1 MINPAQQALT
11 AYRNRVYS
19 ETLTLTGEEGVDDWT
34 GYTAR
39 MEVRH
44 YGAQPGSALI
54 SLATVM
60 SGQGLVLTVGP
71 NHVLTIAPRIEQATL
86 AALPGGTSS
95 DAVTGGDDA
104 IFFHDLLLIA
114 PDGDADAL
122 RQGAFNLKPG
132 VTIA

>member
-1 MINPAQQALT
+1 MINPAQQLLT
-11 AYRNRVYS
+11 AYRNRVYA
-19 ETLTLTGEEGVDDWT
+19 ETLTLTGEEGVDNWT

-44 YGAQPGSALI
+44 YGAQPGDALV
-54 SLATVM
+54 SLDTVA
-60 SGQGLVLTVGP
+60 SGEGLVLTVGP
-71 NHVLTIAPRIEQATL
+71 NHVLTIAARIERTTL
-86 AALPGGTSS
+86 AALPGGTSA

-104 IFFHDLLLIA
+104 VFYHDLLLIA
-114 PDGDADAL
+114 PDGDAEAL

>member
-1 MINPAQQALT
+1 MIDPAQQTLT

-19 ETLTLTGEEGVDDWT
+19 ETLKLTGEEGVDDWT
-34 GYTAR
+34 GYTGR

-44 YGAQPGSALI
+44 YGAQPGNALV
-54 SLATVM
+54 SLDTVTT
-60 SGQGLVLTVGP
+60 GEGLVLTVDP
-71 NHVLTIAPRIEQATL
+71 PHVLTIAVRIDQATL
-86 AALPGGTSS
+86 AALPGGTSA
-95 DAVTGGDDA
+95 DAVTGGEDA

-114 PDGDADAL
+114 ADGDAEAL